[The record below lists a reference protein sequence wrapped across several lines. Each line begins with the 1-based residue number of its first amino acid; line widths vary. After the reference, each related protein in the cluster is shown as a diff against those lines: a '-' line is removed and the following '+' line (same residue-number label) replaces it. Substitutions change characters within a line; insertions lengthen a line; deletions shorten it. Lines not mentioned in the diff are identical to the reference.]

1 MGKKSPQRLLI
12 EDYLKMPKYFTWKDL
27 TLSKRIYE
35 ENKKLFNGK
44 GGRGGEIEYIRDI
57 VRKIVGHHG
66 EGSRKEAT
74 DRALRKPITHDTR
87 NWKPFKE
94 EVNTSAKVLILD
106 IETAPIMAYVWD
118 IWNQNIG
125 TQMIKSDWFCLT
137 WAAKWLFEDKIYSGK
152 LTPKEAKTQ
161 DDKRIIRGIW
171 ALLNEADI
179 VIAHNGD
186 KFDIPK
192 LNQRFVIHKL
202 NPPLP
207 YQTIDTLKHIRRQF
221 GFTSNKLDYVNQLL
235 SLPRKTEHEGFPLWE
250 RCYAG
255 DQAALNI
262 MEDYN
267 IGDVKILEDTYLR
280 IRSWIKPHPQINLFI
295 LDETESRCPTCG
307 SNKLLEEGKPYVTT
321 ANRYDMFRCDNCG
334 ATGRK
339 RLGSLTIKQRR
350 HLLISSPK

>member
-1 MGKKSPQRLLI
+1 MTAKKGKSPQRQI
-12 EDYLKMPKYFTWKDL
+12 VEDYCKMAKYFTWKDL
-27 TLSKRIYE
+27 TLAKRIYE
-35 ENKKLFNGK
+35 ENRVLFKKGVEYT
-44 GGRGGEIEYIRDI
+44 RGVVRI
-57 VRKIVGHHG
+57 VRGHHG
-66 EGSRKEAT
+66 QYKRKNT
-74 DRALRKPITHDTR
+74 LDKSCYTPLTHDTR

-94 EVNTSAKVLILD
+94 EINTSAKVLILD

-125 TQMIKSDWFCLT
+125 TQMIKCDWFCLT
-137 WAAKWLFEDKIYSGK
+137 WAAKWLFEPKVYSGK
-152 LTPKEAKTQ
+152 LLPKEAKKQ
-161 DDKRIIRGIW
+161 DDKRIIKGIW
-171 ALLNEADI
+171 ELLNEADI

-186 KFDIPK
+186 KFDLPR
-192 LNQRFVIHKL
+192 LNQRFIIHKL

-250 RCYAG
+250 RCYSG

-267 IGDVKILEDTYLR
+267 IGDVRILEDTYLR
-280 IRSWIKPHPQINLFI
+280 IRSWIKPHPSLSLFI
-295 LDETESRCPTCG
+295 LDETQHCCPSCG
-307 SNKLLEEGKPYVTT
+307 SNKLKEEGKPYATT
-321 ANRYDMFRCDNCG
+321 ANRYDIFRCDNCG

-339 RLGSLTIKQRR
+339 RVGSVTLKQKR
-350 HLLISSPK
+350 HLTMSLPR